1 MMSHSYRFGIV
12 GCGTIS
18 DFYAR
23 AIAELENAELAGA
36 FDVNPGA
43 GKAFCKKNHT
53 AFYGDFGDFLASDIE
68 AVCICTPSGLHARYA
83 VAAADAGKHVVV
95 EKPMGITEEQLDDIV
110 RACDRNHI
118 KLCAISQLLFS
129 DAVQRVKAAVDGG
142 ELGRPILADVTMKYY
157 RSEEYY
163 RQGGWRGTWDMDGGG
178 ALMNQGIHGVSLL
191 QYVMGPVRSVT
202 ALAKTQVHAI
212 EVEDTAVALLEF
224 CSGALGYI
232 VGTTSVTPGQPRVL
246 NIHGERGTLTVTED
260 RITQWCV
267 DDRQEPAFCGG
278 AAGQNTASNP
288 TDFPVENHRRQLQDF
303 VRALSDGTSP
313 MLDQHEGRKPVDLIL
328 AIYRSAKT
336 KETVYF
342 EK

>member
-1 MMSHSYRFGIV
+1 MSHSYRFGII

-23 AIAELENAELAGA
+23 AIAELEGAELAGA

-43 GKAFCKKNHT
+43 GKAFCEKNHT
-53 AFYGDFGDFLASDIE
+53 AFYDDFGTFLASDIE
-68 AVCICTPSGLHARYA
+68 VVCVCTPSGLHAQYA

-110 RACDRNHI
+110 RACDRNRI

-129 DAVQRVKAAVDGG
+129 DAIQQVKAAVDGG
-142 ELGRPILADVTMKYY
+142 EFGRPILADVTMKYY

-163 RQGGWRGTWDMDGGG
+163 RQGGWRGTVKMDGGG

-191 QYVMGPVRSVT
+191 QYVMGPVKSVT
-202 ALAKTQVHAI
+202 ALAKTQVHSI

-224 CSGALGYI
+224 CNGALGYI

-246 NIHGERGTLTVTED
+246 NIHGERGTVSVTED

-267 DDRQEPAFCGG
+267 DGNPRPELCGG
-278 AAGQNTASNP
+278 EAGQNTASNP

-303 VRALSDGTSP
+303 VRALRDGTAP
-313 MLDQHEGRKPVDLIL
+313 MLDQHEGRKPVDLLL

-342 EK
+342 KK